1 MWEGS
6 TSGQEVVPL
15 RRDIRRLLEQRLL
28 EAVELVLEQELQE
41 ALGAQ
46 PYERTAVRRGYRNG
60 ATLRRVTTVAGTR
73 PLRVPRG
80 RVATAEGTTE
90 EFTSALVPRYA
101 RRVREIDAAILSCY
115 LAGAN
120 SRRIGKALAP
130 LLGQE
135 HLSKSA
141 ASRVVGRLKER
152 FAAWQQRDCAGERY
166 ALLFLDGFHV
176 KVRLARRVVAV
187 PVLAALGVRPDG
199 QKVLV
204 ALRLATSEAARLWG
218 ELLED
223 LQRRG
228 LAAPALLLVDG
239 HAGLRKALAAWP
251 GVRVQ
256 RCTQHKLRNLLGHC
270 PRHAQGELR
279 RDWRPIV
286 EAHDGGAAHQAYAAF
301 LAKWS
306 RLCPAVAR
314 SLEEAGEELLTFYEF
329 PRSLWRTLRST
340 NALEN
345 LHREFRRRTKTQASF
360 ATEEAAL
367 TLLWALVACGQ
378 IRLRS
383 VNGHQDLQ
391 RFLATTWTQAA

>member
-1 MWEGS
+1 MSKAS
-6 TSGQEVVPL
+6 TSRQEVVHL

-28 EAVELVLEQELQE
+28 EAVELVLEEELGE
-41 ALGAQ
+41 ALGSR

-60 ATLRRVTTVAGTR
+60 TKLRRVTTVAGTR
-73 PLRVPRG
+73 ELRVPRG
-80 RVATAEGTTE
+80 RVATPEGETK
-90 EFTSALVPRYA
+90 EFTSQLVPRYA
-101 RRVREIDAAILSCY
+101 RRVREVDEAILACY

-120 SRRIGKALAP
+120 SRRIQKALAP
-130 LLGQE
+130 LLGEE

-152 FAAWQQRDCAGERY
+152 FAAWRERDCAGERY

-187 PVLAALGVRPDG
+187 PMLAALGVRPNG

-204 ALRLATSEAARLWG
+204 ALRLATSEAARLWA

-228 LAAPALLLVDG
+228 LAAPELLIVDG

-256 RCTQHKLRNLLGHC
+256 RCTQHKLRNLLEHC
-270 PRHAQGELR
+270 PRHAHPELR
-279 RDWRPIV
+279 RDWTTILDAR
-286 EAHDGGAAHQAYAAF
+286 DGLAAHQAYAAF

-329 PRSLWRTLRST
+329 PRSMWKTLRST

-367 TLLWALVACGQ
+367 TLLWAMVACGQ

-391 RFLATTWTQAA
+391 RFIATTWTQAA